1 MPFFFHP
8 PLGGIPSKKKQQ
20 SQELFHIGVTGLRVD
35 AAIYHHVYELAAA
48 RVEAELTSVNLLTRD
63 PPGLGNIGFKR
74 PW

>member
-1 MPFFFHP
+1 MPFLDP
-8 PLGGIPSKKKQQ
+8 PLGYSFQQKKVQQ